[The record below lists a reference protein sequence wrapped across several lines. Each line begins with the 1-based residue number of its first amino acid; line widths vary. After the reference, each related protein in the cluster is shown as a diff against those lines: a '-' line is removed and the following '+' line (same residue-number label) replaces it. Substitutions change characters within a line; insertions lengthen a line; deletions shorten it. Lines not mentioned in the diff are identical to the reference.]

1 MHLVI
6 HSLVPPYHLQ
16 YGKMEGEAWGHLS
29 CQCLYLQLKEC
40 EQVTVLVYETP
51 VLGETVQEKLLD

>member
-1 MHLVI
+1 
-6 HSLVPPYHLQ
+6 
-16 YGKMEGEAWGHLS
+16 MEGEAWGHLS